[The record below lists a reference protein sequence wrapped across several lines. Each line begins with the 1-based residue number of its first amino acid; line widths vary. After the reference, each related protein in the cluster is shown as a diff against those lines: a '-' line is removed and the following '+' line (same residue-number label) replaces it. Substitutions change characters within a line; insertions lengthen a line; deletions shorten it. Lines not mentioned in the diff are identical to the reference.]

1 MSKIVYFGLLSMAVI
16 FSIII
21 APSEASEAKKTQND
35 QFADVTDVI
44 DGQK

>member
-1 MSKIVYFGLLSMAVI
+1 MNKIVYFGLLSMAVI

-21 APSEASEAKKTQND
+21 APSEAKKTQND